1 MPGAYGPPGGG
12 GSAQSKVQGP
22 AIALI
27 VVGILGLL
35 FHLAMGLLS
44 FLGSGL
50 SAVAGGSSGMGS
62 ALSGAVG
69 GIVYIVWALLEGLV
83 IFGGVKMKSLQS
95 WGLSVA
101 AAVVALL
108 PCTNWICCLLGMPI
122 GIWAL
127 VVLMNDEVKRSFQG

>member
-1 MPGAYGPPGGG
+1 M
-12 GSAQSKVQGP
+12 VQGP

-27 VVGILGLL
+27 VIGIIGIL
-35 FHLAMGLLS
+35 FHLAMAGLS
-44 FLGSGL
+44 FLGSGF
-50 SAVAGGSSGMGS
+50 SALAGGSRGVGS

-69 GIVYIVWALLEGLV
+69 GVVYIVWALLEGLV
-83 IFGGVKMKSLQS
+83 VFGGVKMKSMQS
-95 WGLSVA
+95 WGLAVA